1 MHPIPATAS
10 AMPLAVRL
18 GLVLSAAVL
27 VVILLTGAVVNRVV
41 SQSFENVV
49 TAQQQDQV
57 DATADALSELLRQGG
72 TLREAR
78 AVKVRLS
85 RSLHAPVTI
94 LGPEGIEIGQWGPAL
109 PPDVETQ

>member
-18 GLVLSAAVL
+18 ALVLSGATL
-27 VVILLTGAVVNRVV
+27 VVLLVAGAVVNRVV
-41 SQSFENVV
+41 SQSFEDVV

-78 AVKVRLS
+78 ALMVRLS
-85 RSLHAPVTI
+85 RSLNAPVVVV
-94 LGPEGIEIGQWGPAL
+94 GPDGVQVGQWGP
-109 PPDVETQ
+109 P